1 MSYHWLKWTSCY
13 LINVFWLIIKKKIL
27 GKAYTNNHIANYC
40 KGICKKQSWS
50 TSVSVLNITLHQT
63 VRITHSRICDQSTWF
78 TWQPWLLSK
87 IWIQSPDNLSLSSFC
102 PWHPCTTQQH
112 WLMKPCRICQYQFY
126 CFSWVCSQEKKL
138 MMPLI
143 SSECQTD
150 LILI

>member
-87 IWIQSPDNLSLSSFC
+87 IWIQSPDNLNFSWFC

-126 CFSWVCSQEKKL
+126 CFSWVCSQEKEL
-138 MMPLI
+138 MVPLI